1 MSSDLDVGL
10 QKRSLRRKSKPETT
24 IQSVPM
30 RKSSDRKAKKRHLV
44 EGCPEFQKIQILEND
59 EESVTTYDDDKTVSE
74 NKPTDKS
81 SSEKVQS
88 EISLSTSILQAKM
101 CNVKIPLVPLE
112 YTNLMDSRILNELR
126 NFRTSLTVSEEIK
139 SVNTQAL
146 NKQQNNKTLLIQ
158 NKHATVRSQN
168 EKQNNAF
175 SLSEERKLSNA
186 YMLKEKQSCKDVKES
201 ALSAGH
207 SNVDILHGKEN
218 HKSETYKKETE
229 IINQNI
235 HEKQSKCL
243 PTSFKQTKLTNF
255 YALKESLKT
264 KALNAALNS
273 INSTSNILNKKRN
286 TKDSTDCS
294 KQGNISVQAVNE
306 HEDTNIK
313 ITHVHTLNEDE
324 NTKSSFSLLKQ
335 IKIENIH
342 TLNEE
347 ETLNSPAVPLEQI
360 KITDVHS
367 LNEQKNIN
375 PPVIPIEA
383 FKITNIQ
390 TVNEDNV
397 KSSTTPLEQMK
408 ITNVHTLS
416 DQQMIKSSVVPL
428 EFIKILNVQ
437 TLNEQQNTKSLMVS
451 SDPIKTSN
459 IHTTN
464 EQQDLKLSVLPFETI
479 KISNVHTLNEQQ
491 NTKPSLVPFEPIKI
505 TNIHTVNEQQNVKP
519 SLVPIKIS
527 NVHTINEQISMKP
540 STVSFESL
548 KISNVNT
555 LNEQQNVKFSTAPL
569 DQIKILN
576 VHSLSEQSNIKTP
589 AVPLESVKFTN
600 NQTVSEQ
607 NLKPP
612 IISLDQIRF
621 INTHS
626 LNEAQNIQLPVIPLD
641 QLKVMGVHTIQEKQ
655 NTNFPV
661 IPVNSTNL
669 SNIQKFNE
677 LQHLKVPAS
686 VEQNKLV
693 NFPPLSKS
701 NVPIISTLPP
711 QNNNTN
717 VINAVPKVL
726 TVNPNVNF
734 TLLGANESHPNFGFV
749 TDQIPAV
756 NNSVVTSIPLTTIK
770 QDFSNIVMSAKSNV
784 STVSNNNDMPLQPQV
799 FKIKCPHTHFPII
812 SVSNASSIPKIS
824 NVIYVPISEAPLLNA
839 SNVSPTPMIN
849 LPTSSQSA
857 FSRNFTRGILN
868 TNMSNTSG
876 FIKVTPNSALQE
888 ATQIVTPKIPLD
900 PLPLKSTATAKT
912 KSILMNMLKSDGS
925 NLSRIENDASGR
937 RMTKLSTVGDTQT
950 VCGIPAARKVTIPLF
965 QANSLTNSELTP
977 NTNILNKNTLQ
988 SVVMEHNYALSSGT
1002 VKEKIG
1008 KMPRKECK
1016 CDQTESSTSDS
1027 DSDSS
1032 TDNDILNYDDNLLRL
1047 MEPEVVLLEGTGS
1060 FILTKGGDL
1069 KYLKPF
1075 QPMYSR
1081 HKPLKDIKNEPA
1093 RKKTAE
1099 FNCNNTITGIILDK
1113 KPRPKKF
1120 VPVQQKF
1127 VFRNGEVASSLL
1139 QSCFVWLD
1147 RMNKDLLKDGVV
1159 NLAEVPLEE
1168 LFLLDDYKPV
1178 VQSSSKYVRNENTKR
1193 IEETRKRKS
1202 RIMKS
1207 PATVGSPRNEV
1218 SKMAEVLRLLQDRR
1232 KALEALRYKRKLF
1245 RKSFLPKPDN
1255 TNTGNIPQIST
1266 LVNYM

>member
-1 MSSDLDVGL
+1 
-10 QKRSLRRKSKPETT
+10 
-24 IQSVPM
+24 M
-30 RKSSDRKAKKRHLV
+30 RKSSDRKARKRHIV
-44 EGCPEFQKIQILEND
+44 EGCPELQKIQILEND
-59 EESVTTYDDDKTVSE
+59 DESVKMYDDDKTVLE

-88 EISLSTSILQAKM
+88 ETSLSTSILQAKM

-126 NFRTSLTVSEEIK
+126 NIRTSLTVSEETK

-158 NKHATVRSQN
+158 KKHVTVRSQN

-175 SLSEERKLSNA
+175 ALSEERKLSNA
-186 YMLKEKQSCKDVKES
+186 CKLKEKQSCKDMKES
-201 ALSAGH
+201 VISAGH

-229 IINQNI
+229 IINQDR
-235 HEKQSKCL
+235 HEKQKKCL
-243 PTSFKQTKLTNF
+243 PTSFKQTKLTKF

-264 KALNAALNS
+264 KALNAPLNS
-273 INSTSNILNKKRN
+273 INSTSNDNILNKKQD
-286 TKDSTDCS
+286 TKDS

-306 HEDTNIK
+306 HKDTNIK

-335 IKIENIH
+335 IKIENVH

-347 ETLNSPAVPLEQI
+347 ETINSPAVPLEQI

-375 PPVIPIEA
+375 PPVMPIEA
-383 FKITNIQ
+383 IKITNIQ

-416 DQQMIKSSVVPL
+416 DEQMIKPSVVPL

-437 TLNEQQNTKSLMVS
+437 TVNERQNTKSLMVS
-451 SDPIKTSN
+451 SDPTKISN

-464 EQQDLKLSVLPFETI
+464 EQQNLKLSVLPYETI
-479 KISNVHTLNEQQ
+479 KISNVHTVNEQLSM
-491 NTKPSLVPFEPIKI
+491 KPPVVPFEPINI
-505 TNIHTVNEQQNVKP
+505 TNI
-519 SLVPIKIS
+519 
-527 NVHTINEQISMKP
+527 HTINEQISMKP
-540 STVSFESL
+540 STVSFEPL
-548 KISNVNT
+548 KISNVHT

-576 VHSLSEQSNIKTP
+576 VHSLSEESNIKIP
-589 AVPLESVKFTN
+589 AVPLENVKFTN
-600 NQTVSEQ
+600 NQTVSDQ

-626 LNEAQNIQLPVIPLD
+626 LNEAQDIKLPVIPLD

-669 SNIQKFNE
+669 SNIQRFNE
-677 LQHLKVPAS
+677 LHHLKVPES

-693 NFPPLSKS
+693 NFHPLSKS

-734 TLLGANESHPNFGFV
+734 TVLGTNESHPNFGFV

-770 QDFSNIVMSAKSNV
+770 QDFSNVVTSAKSNL
-784 STVSNNNDMPLQPQV
+784 STVSNNSHMPLQPQI
-799 FKIKCPHTHFPII
+799 FKIKCPRTHFPII
-812 SVSNASSIPKIS
+812 SVSNASSVPNIS
-824 NVIYVPISEAPLLNA
+824 NVIYVPISEAPLMNT
-839 SNVSPTPMIN
+839 SNVSPTPVIN
-849 LPTSSQSA
+849 LPTSNQSA
-857 FSRNFTRGILN
+857 FNRNFTRGILN

-888 ATQIVTPKIPLD
+888 VSQIVTPKIPLD

-925 NLSRIENDASGR
+925 NLSRIETDASSR
-937 RMTKLSTVGDTQT
+937 RMTKLSTVSDTKT

-965 QANSLTNSELTP
+965 QANGLTNSELTP
-977 NTNILNKNTLQ
+977 NTNTLNKNTLQ

-1002 VKEKIG
+1002 VKEKFG

-1016 CDQTESSTSDS
+1016 CNETESSTSDS
-1027 DSDSS
+1027 DSS
-1032 TDNDILNYDDNLLRL
+1032 TDSDILNYDDNLLRL
-1047 MEPEVVLLEGTGS
+1047 MEPEVVLLEGAGS

-1093 RKKTAE
+1093 RKKPAE

-1113 KPRPKKF
+1113 KSRPKKF

-1178 VQSSSKYVRNENTKR
+1178 VQSSSKCKYVRNENTKR

-1202 RIMKS
+1202 R
-1207 PATVGSPRNEV
+1207 ATVGGPRKDINEV
-1218 SKMAEVLRLLQDRR
+1218 SKMAEVLKLLQDRR

-1245 RKSFLPKPDN
+1245 QKRYLPKPDN
-1255 TNTGNIPQIST
+1255 TNSDNIRQIPT
-1266 LVNYM
+1266 L